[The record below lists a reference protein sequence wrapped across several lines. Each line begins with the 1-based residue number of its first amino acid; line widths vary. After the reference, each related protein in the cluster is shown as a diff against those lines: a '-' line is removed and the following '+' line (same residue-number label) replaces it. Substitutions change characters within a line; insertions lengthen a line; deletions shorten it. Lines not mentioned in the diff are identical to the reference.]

1 MKTIKLFS
9 LIIITIAVSCTH
21 HPQILHRENGWY
33 HYENDSLSL
42 EPIVTVKEFT
52 SLRLD
57 SDMNGTYVILGQ
69 ISKHKTEKWADET
82 EKSIGKQIAF
92 VLNDSII
99 TAPQVNDRIGSGTF
113 LISSVNDKDLP
124 HIYKQ
129 LVKEKSD
136 SIENLFK
143 DWEKDSLY
151 YTLDQRQKDS
161 IIVSLDYIEAKD
173 WLYMTSKKTLNNK

>member
-1 MKTIKLFS
+1 MKAINYLFFFF
-9 LIIITIAVSCTH
+9 IILNISCTH
-21 HPQILHRENGWY
+21 RPQISHRENGWY
-33 HYENDSLSL
+33 HYENDSLSS

-52 SLRLD
+52 GLKLD
-57 SDMNGTYVILGQ
+57 SDMHGTYVILGQ

-99 TAPQVNDRIGSGTF
+99 TNPQVNDRIGSGTF

-136 SIENLFK
+136 SIEALFK
-143 DWEKDSLY
+143 GWEKDSLY

-161 IIVSLDYIEAKD
+161 IIISLDYIEAKD
-173 WLYMTSKKTLNNK
+173 WLDMTRKETSEQ